1 MTDNTLQKLK
11 RYFMQFK
18 VEFLKDDNE
27 LGQKKFYFRKKSIK
41 TITSFTNFYHVLVLE
56 TPYFT
61 SLLIGTLNTQN

>member
-11 RYFMQFK
+11 KYFMQVK

-41 TITSFTNFYHVLVLE
+41 IKTSFPTFIMDW
-56 TPYFT
+56 
-61 SLLIGTLNTQN
+61 S